1 MFADIGQQGGAVP
14 FYDLTAIR
22 LDIARAQQVLA
33 RDITAL
39 ERAFIW
45 ARTPQGADYWRSQS
59 GGHDDDARST
69 IAFMIAQS
77 IEFEIL
83 QGRAAA

>member
-1 MFADIGQQGGAVP
+1 MFADLGQQGGAVP
-14 FYDLTAIR
+14 FYDLTAMR

-33 RDITAL
+33 GDMTAL

-59 GGHDDDARST
+59 GGLDDDARST

-83 QGRAAA
+83 QGRAA